1 MPIHNS
7 DIERTFQ
14 ELADLLEIEGA
25 NPFRARAYRNAAR
38 TVTGLSESIA
48 DKVKKQEDL
57 TGLQGIGKDLA
68 EKMKE
73 IVQTGSLKDLEE
85 ARKRVSPELA
95 SLLKISGLGPKKV
108 KALHEQLGITS
119 IQDLQQA
126 AQSGK
131 ISDLSGF
138 GSKTESSILEE
149 LERFSSREERF
160 TLDAVEAVV
169 QSLESFLE
177 SLSKVNQVTTAGSY
191 RRRKETVGDIDI
203 LVTADEPDTVMN
215 AFVQHEEVAEV
226 LVQGST
232 KTSIKHR
239 MGIQV
244 DLRVVPEASYGAAL
258 HYFTGSKAH
267 NIALRKLALERS
279 YKINEYGVFQGE
291 KTLAGRTE
299 EAVYGQLDLPW
310 IPPELREDR
319 GEIQAAQ
326 HGTLPE
332 LITERDL
339 RGDLHCH
346 TNWSDGRQSLEE
358 MARAAQDMGYEYLA
372 VTDHTHN
379 LKVVNGLGPERLAQQ
394 IEAID
399 AANKRMEGFT
409 LLKGAEVDILE
420 DGRLDLPDDILQRLD
435 LCVCSVHTRF
445 KLSRQ
450 QQTERILMAMDN
462 PYCTVLGHPSGRLLG
477 SREPYDLDM
486 DQILNK
492 AEATGCCIEI
502 NSQPDRLDLADTHCK
517 AAKDMGITLVI
528 SSDAH
533 RPSGLQAVRY
543 GIGQAR
549 RGWLEPRDV
558 LNTRPLQDLW
568 KRLKRT

>member
-1 MPIHNS
+1 
-7 DIERTFQ
+7 
-14 ELADLLEIEGA
+14 
-25 NPFRARAYRNAAR
+25 
-38 TVTGLSESIA
+38 
-48 DKVKKQEDL
+48 
-57 TGLQGIGKDLA
+57 
-68 EKMKE
+68 
-73 IVQTGSLKDLEE
+73 
-85 ARKRVSPELA
+85 
-95 SLLKISGLGPKKV
+95 
-108 KALHEQLGITS
+108 
-119 IQDLQQA
+119 
-126 AQSGK
+126 
-131 ISDLSGF
+131 
-138 GSKTESSILEE
+138 
-149 LERFSSREERF
+149 
-160 TLDAVEAVV
+160 
-169 QSLESFLE
+169 
-177 SLSKVNQVTTAGSY
+177 
-191 RRRKETVGDIDI
+191 
-203 LVTADEPDTVMN
+203 
-215 AFVQHEEVAEV
+215 VQHEEVAEV

-267 NIALRKLALERS
+267 NIAVRKLALERS

-291 KTLAGRTE
+291 RTLAGRTE
-299 EAVYGQLDLPW
+299 EAVYDQLDLPW

-326 HGTLPE
+326 HGTLPA

-358 MARAAQDMGYEYLA
+358 MARAAQDRGYEYLA

-399 AANKRMEGFT
+399 AINKRMEGFT

-492 AEATGCCIEI
+492 AAATGCCIEI

>member
-1 MPIHNS
+1 MPIHNA
-7 DIERTFQ
+7 DIQRLFQ

-73 IVQTGSLKDLEE
+73 IVQTGSLQDLEE

-177 SLSKVNQVTTAGSY
+177 SLSSVNQVTTAGSY

-267 NIALRKLALERS
+267 NIAVRKLALERQ
-279 YKINEYGVFQGE
+279 YKINEYGVFQGD
-291 KTLAGRTE
+291 KPLAGRTE
-299 EAVYGQLDLPW
+299 EAVYAQLDLPW

-326 HGTLPE
+326 HGTLPA

-394 IEAID
+394 IEAIE
-399 AANKRMEGFT
+399 AINKRMKGFT

-420 DGRLDLPDDILQRLD
+420 DGRLDLPDTILQRLD

-450 QQTERILMAMDN
+450 QQTERILKAMDN

-492 AEATGCCIEI
+492 AEATGCCLEI